1 MARRFAERFELIERA
16 GEGGMGEVWKA
27 LDHATGELVALKR
40 LRGTE
45 REHARFEREAR
56 LLERVRHPALVA
68 HVAHGLDEGRPYL
81 AMTWVEG
88 ESLAARL
95 ARAPLSLGETLHVA
109 RRIASALAALHAAG
123 AVHRDVKPAN
133 VMLPHGRAEDAV
145 LLDLGIA
152 RERDAPLVTATNLIL
167 GTIGYL
173 SPEQA
178 RSESRVDARADVF
191 SLGCVLFE
199 CASGEPLYA
208 AENAIAMLA
217 RMLAETPRRLRSAR
231 PEVPDALDDL
241 VASMLAGAPEDRPAD
256 GTAVLR
262 ALDEIG
268 PLDALLATSQPR
280 ARPPLSRNEQRF
292 SLAAWVELA
301 SSSVLRE
308 GVTLDEVALD
318 VSLRDTAAQLREL
331 GADLVPIGPTSAL
344 VVVETRG
351 TVADQ
356 AELAASVLAELIAS
370 RPSLRAAMAAGL
382 AATSA
387 GVPAGEVLAR
397 ATRLAR
403 DAKPGTIALDE
414 TLVELLG
421 ARFEVEGQVLGRA
434 RARTE
439 ATPFVGRDKELAAIE
454 AMLAEVIEEGAPRGV
469 LVTAAPGV
477 GKSRLG
483 RELSARM
490 RARGDV
496 RVIEASAEVTSARS
510 VNATTRALV
519 RAAAGLPP
527 HAPGARVDP
536 RDGERLR
543 VYLRS
548 LPLDDRERVAD
559 LLCDLIGAPPSEP
572 GIVLAAARG
581 DAELTSRWT
590 RRSVREWL
598 AAECARAPVV
608 LVIEDLHWADEV
620 TLGHL
625 GDALRVRGMC
635 PLLVVAL
642 ARPEVRDHLRTPWP
656 HTTHL
661 TLGELG
667 ARASERLVRA
677 ALGLDTSSE
686 TIARIV
692 ERAGG
697 NPLFLEELARFVRER
712 RAASDAVS
720 SRRKTLPPTIAAVL
734 HARLDDLSADRRRV
748 LRAASVLGDR
758 FLAEGVAAIAG
769 ESVSVVERTLQ
780 AIAARGMVER
790 TDEGWAFSHA
800 LVREAAYATISPDD
814 APTAHVRAADWLEG
828 RGDPDPRE
836 MLAHVERA
844 KDPEREAHWL
854 LRATARAWDAGADRE
869 TFELAARGL
878 ARATSDEER
887 GAYEAWTAV
896 SCLWRAELDRG
907 LEHARRAVSIL
918 PLSHP
923 IASLA
928 VGSAVYLAGVAGDLQ
943 TVAMITQAWIAQ
955 GAVPSGRQGGIALV
969 GILIALD
976 HAGATDVARAL
987 LERATKSEHA
997 HPVWTLLARAAMSH
1011 SLDGRLGE
1019 SRALALEAIE
1029 LATRQG
1035 DDTAVIFGHGYAVPF
1050 VGACRSRE
1058 ALAALDALVE
1068 AQAHTAMPIALAWLD
1083 LWRASVRLLLD
1094 GRAPELEL
1102 HARRDDLSRAE
1113 AARYLLIFAHV
1124 LADRLDEAEAE
1135 IARAPFVTARFRP
1148 SVIEAR
1154 IALRRGALET
1164 ALARLE
1170 DAAREA
1176 SAVTA
1181 VWGWEWI
1188 HLTRAEVLLAMGR
1201 DDDARAAVRTG
1212 LERLAITI
1220 EGADPWMREIVDASC
1235 IPVIAL
1241 RELAARLGAP

>member
-1 MARRFAERFELIERA
+1 MARRFADRFELIERA

-27 LDHATGELVALKR
+27 LDHETGSLVALKR
-40 LRGTE
+40 LRGTG
-45 REHARFEREAR
+45 REQARFEREAR
-56 LLERVRHPALVA
+56 LLEQVRHPALVA
-68 HVAHGLDEGRPYL
+68 HVAHGIDDGRPYL
-81 AMTWVEG
+81 AMSWIEG

-95 ARAPLSLGETLHVA
+95 ARAPLSLGDTLQLA
-109 RRIASALAALHAAG
+109 RRVASALAALHAVG

-133 VMLPHGRAEDAV
+133 VMLPHGRAQDAV

-178 RSESRVDARADVF
+178 RSEQHVDARADVF

-208 AENAIAMLA
+208 ADNAIAMLA
-217 RMLAETPRRLRSAR
+217 RMLAETPRRLRSVR
-231 PEVPDALDDL
+231 PEVPEPLDDL
-241 VASMLAGAPEDRPAD
+241 VASMLASAPDDRPA
-256 GTAVLR
+256 GGVAVLR

-268 PLDALLATSQPR
+268 PLDAAVATSQPR
-280 ARPPLSRNEQRF
+280 ARPALSRNEQRF

-301 SSSVLRE
+301 SPTPLRE

-318 VSLRDTAAQLREL
+318 VTLRDTASRLREL

-344 VVVETRG
+344 VVVEPRG

-356 AELAASVLAELIAS
+356 AELAASVLCDLLTS

-382 AATSA
+382 ATTSA

-403 DAKPGTIALDE
+403 GTSAGTIALDD

-421 ARFEVEGQVLGRA
+421 ARFEVAGHVLGRA
-434 RARTE
+434 RERAE
-439 ATPFVGRDKELAAIE
+439 ATPFIGRDKELATME
-454 AMLAEVIEEGAPRGV
+454 AMLAEVIDEGAPRGV

-483 RELSARM
+483 RELSTRL

-536 RDGERLR
+536 RDGDRLR
-543 VYLRS
+543 GYLRS
-548 LPLDDRERVAD
+548 LPLDDAERVAD
-559 LLCDLIGAPPSEP
+559 LLCDLIGAPPRAP

-625 GDALRVRGMC
+625 GDALRARPPC

-661 TLGELG
+661 TLSELG

-677 ALGLDTSSE
+677 ALGLETSNE
-686 TIARIV
+686 TISRIV

-697 NPLFLEELARFVRER
+697 NPLFLEELSRFVRER
-712 RAASDAVS
+712 RAAADPSAPK
-720 SRRKTLPPTIAAVL
+720 RRTLPPTVAAVL
-734 HARLDDLSADRRRV
+734 HARLDDLPADRRRV

-758 FLAEGVAAIAG
+758 FLAEGVAAITG
-769 ESVSVVERTLQ
+769 ESVTIVERTLH
-780 AIAARGMVER
+780 AIASRGMVER

-800 LVREAAYATISPDD
+800 LVREAAYATMSPDD
-814 APTAHVRAADWLEG
+814 APTAHARAADWLEG

-844 KDPEREAHWL
+844 KDAEREAQWL

-878 ARATSDEER
+878 ARATTDEER

-896 SCLWRAELDRG
+896 SCLWRGELERG
-907 LEHARRAVSIL
+907 LEHARRAVSIV

-928 VGSAVYLAGVAGDLQ
+928 VGSAVYLAGVSGDLQ
-943 TVAMITQAWIAQ
+943 TVALITQAWIAQ

-976 HAGATDVARAL
+976 HAGATDVARGV
-987 LERATKSEHA
+987 LERAMASERA
-997 HPVWTLLARAAMSH
+997 HPVWTLLARSAMAH
-1011 SLDGRLGE
+1011 SLDGQLGA

-1035 DDTAVIFGHGYAVPF
+1035 DDTAVIFGHGYAIPF

-1058 ALAALDALVE
+1058 ALAALDALHE
-1068 AQAHTAMPIALAWLD
+1068 AQAHTAMPIALAWID
-1083 LWRASVRLLLD
+1083 LWRASVRQLVD
-1094 GRAPELEL
+1094 GHAPELEA
-1102 HARRDDLSRAE
+1102 HARQHDLSRAE
-1113 AARYLLIFAHV
+1113 AARYLLILGHV
-1124 LADRLDEAEAE
+1124 LGDRLDAAEAE

-1148 SVIEAR
+1148 TAMEAR
-1154 IALRRGALET
+1154 IALRRGAPET
-1164 ALARLE
+1164 ALARLD

-1176 SAVTA
+1176 SAVTS
-1181 VWGWEWI
+1181 VWSWEWI
-1188 HLTRAEVLLAMGR
+1188 HLTRAEALLAMGR
-1201 DDDARAAVRTG
+1201 DDEARIAARTG
-1212 LERLAITI
+1212 LERLAITL

-1235 IPVIAL
+1235 VPVIAL
-1241 RELAARLGAP
+1241 REIAARLGG